1 MAELTVAFEKMQLL
15 NINNL
20 DEIDFESNVEYDEY
34 DEHDEYS
41 HIEEHDD
48 TGYQSPHTDEHNK
61 FNLFFRKTLNK
72 PLLTAEDEIHL
83 AKELEAGKQQ
93 IIQALEKISTVYIKK
108 VPLDTIKWDEI
119 GNLIVNLECI
129 SAQRHLLEHTRTQ
142 HTSHPNGMEPSRRSH
157 LGEAIPSIGAENRG
171 RELGVACVATQ
182 HSSFSW
188 DANTPACDGEVEL
201 SELDVLLQQ
210 IRQGHRR
217 MQMAKNQ
224 MVESNL
230 RLVTQMAF
238 KHKNIGLPMMDLIQ
252 EGSIGLMKAVEK
264 FDYHR
269 GCRFSTYACWWIRQS
284 MLRALADQG
293 RTVRI
298 PAYVVAIIN
307 RINKLYIRLIQQHGR
322 PPTRTELAE
331 AAEISESEMMDAYK
345 YAENIMSLDM
355 HIDEEEMTGMMD
367 LIASEEFPHPD
378 AEATT
383 KVAKE
388 QLDEVLKIL
397 GQRAAQILRLRF
409 GFDDG
414 NPKTLG
420 QIGAMLGIT
429 RERVRQIEFDALN
442 RLRHPARRRIVR
454 ELLEN

>member
-1 MAELTVAFEKMQLL
+1 
-15 NINNL
+15 
-20 DEIDFESNVEYDEY
+20 
-34 DEHDEYS
+34 
-41 HIEEHDD
+41 
-48 TGYQSPHTDEHNK
+48 
-61 FNLFFRKTLNK
+61 
-72 PLLTAEDEIHL
+72 
-83 AKELEAGKQQ
+83 
-93 IIQALEKISTVYIKK
+93 
-108 VPLDTIKWDEI
+108 
-119 GNLIVNLECI
+119 
-129 SAQRHLLEHTRTQ
+129 
-142 HTSHPNGMEPSRRSH
+142 MEPSRRSH

-217 MQMAKNQ
+217 MQMAK
-224 MVESNL
+224 
-230 RLVTQMAF
+230 
-238 KHKNIGLPMMDLIQ
+238 
-252 EGSIGLMKAVEK
+252 KAVEK
-264 FDYHR
+264 FDYHK